1 MATFEVFKGVYDS
14 KTVSLAQKQLENCL
28 GQGEN
33 MRAAWNFMESFIRK
47 AQVQHRAGVYS

>member
-14 KTVSLAQKQLENCL
+14 KTVSLAQKQLEDGM

-33 MRAAWNFMESFIRK
+33 MRTAWNFMEPFIRK
-47 AQVQHRAGVYS
+47 TQIQHSAGDYS